1 MRGRTAVAFLLMAL
15 GFTAISVDAGTKTDP
30 SEILERARSLTASHR
45 PSDAL
50 ALLEPLCGGNL
61 DEPVMWEIN
70 AEAARAAFHCGRYTR
85 AYELLEPVVRARPQI
100 VETALYFEATSYV
113 LGNHAQAFSLFE
125 AIVSSGA
132 EDLYLAV
139 TLPGERAFLKEQ
151 EVRRILSE
159 NARPL
164 IIRPEQGTVQALRLG
179 ASRAEVAAALGL
191 EETPDES
198 TLTARTGPLLTWIL
212 SFGSS
217 GELRDIALN
226 ARHLDRYTP
235 FRLDLSDDLTWD
247 SAPGRFIEN
256 LGTPSSSAYPDER
269 SLLLTWRYPGT
280 VFELLFSRPA
290 GDLDRSARLELIRL
304 RLPQTAPPVPDSG

>member
-1 MRGRTAVAFLLMAL
+1 MSRRETAVFLLAVWAFSAATTL
-15 GFTAISVDAGTKTDP
+15 ADTKASP
-30 SEILERARSLTASHR
+30 SEILDRARSLMASHR
-45 PSDAL
+45 PSEAL
-50 ALLEPLCGGNL
+50 ALLQPLCGGDL
-61 DEPVMWEIN
+61 GDPLVWEIN
-70 AEAARAAFHCGRYTR
+70 AEAARAAFHSGRYQL
-85 AYELLEPVVRARPQI
+85 AHQLLEPVVRARPMI

-113 LGNHAQAFSLFE
+113 LGNHEQAFAVFE
-125 AIVSSGA
+125 AILSSGA
-132 EDLYLAV
+132 DDLYLAV
-139 TLPGERAFLKEQ
+139 TLPGERAFLGEKQ
-151 EVRRILSE
+151 VHTILSKHE
-159 NARPL
+159 RPL
-164 IIRPEQGTVQALRLG
+164 IIRPEQGTVQDLHLG
-179 ASRAEVAAALGL
+179 ASRAEVASTLSL
-191 EETPDES
+191 EGTPDGS
-198 TLTARTGPLLTWIL
+198 TLTARTGPLPTWIL

-290 GDLDRSARLELIRL
+290 GDLDRPARLELIRL
-304 RLPQTAPPVPDSG
+304 RLPRPPPQTPRSE